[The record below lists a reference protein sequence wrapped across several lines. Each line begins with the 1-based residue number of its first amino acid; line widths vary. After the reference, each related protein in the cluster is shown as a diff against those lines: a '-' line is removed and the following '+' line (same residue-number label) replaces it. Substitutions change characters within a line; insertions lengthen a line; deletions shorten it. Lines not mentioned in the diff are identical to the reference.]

1 MKMGLTSGV
10 VCMTDFVHLHVHS
23 EYSLLD
29 GACRIEQL
37 AAYAAELGQK
47 ALAITDHG
55 VMYGVV
61 DFYKACKAAGIKP
74 IIGCEVYK
82 APRSRFDKVH
92 QLDSESGHLVL
103 LCKDK
108 VGYRNLIK
116 LVSAGF
122 VDGFYG
128 RPRIDEQLL
137 EEHSEGLICLSAC
150 LAGEIPAKLL
160 QGDYEGAKSTA
171 LRYLEIFGEGNF
183 YLEIQ
188 DHGMEEQKAVN
199 RGILRIHRETGIPL
213 VATNDVH
220 YLRRE
225 DAVIQDV
232 LLCIQTGKTIDSE
245 DRMRFEGDQFYL
257 KTGDEMAALFSA
269 YEGAIENTL
278 KIAEMC
284 SFDFE
289 FGKYHLPKFK
299 LPDGEN
305 DAFEYLKKLCI
316 EGYNMRY
323 PDDPDGYMDRLMYE
337 LNTIR
342 DMGFVDYFL
351 IVSDFIAYARSKGI
365 PVGPGRGS
373 GAGSMAAYCLQI
385 TNIDPIKYSLYFERF
400 LNPERISMPD
410 FDIDFCPNRRQEVID
425 YVVDKYGADHVAQ
438 IVTFGT
444 MAARGAIRDVAR
456 VLNIPYAEADT
467 VAKLVPFQL
476 GMTLDEALRVSK
488 PLRDLYNDDARI
500 RNLIDTAKALEGM
513 PRHASTHAAGVV
525 ITQEPVSDYVP
536 LARNDE
542 AIVCQYT
549 MVTLEQLGLL
559 KMDFLGLRNLTVIDE
574 AAKMVKRKD
583 PSFDIDKIDI
593 SDPDTYKMLSEGD
606 TQGVFQ
612 LESAGMT
619 SVVTSLQPRSL
630 EEITAVVALYRPG
643 PMDSIPRFIE
653 ARHNPS
659 SISYKHPMLKDI
671 LEVTYGCIVYQEQ
684 VMEIFRRLAGY
695 SLGRADVVRRAMSKK
710 NMKVLQQER
719 ENFIRGNPQENIP
732 GCAANGVSEEIA
744 SSLFDEILDFA
755 NYAFNKAHAAAY
767 AVVSFQ
773 TAYLK
778 CHYPHEFMAAL
789 LTSVLDSTT
798 KVAEYIAECRK
809 MGIRVL
815 PPDINESEG
824 GFTVVGETI
833 RFGLVA
839 VKNIGRRF
847 IQEVVQERT
856 NNGRFTSLQN
866 FCERMFNRDLNRR
879 ALESLIKCGA
889 FDSFGKRSALL
900 QVSGLIL
907 DNIAHSKQKN
917 LEGQLDIFSM
927 VDETPMQ
934 EIPLPDIDEFPK
946 KVLIGYEKEV
956 TGLYL
961 SGHPMDEYRDIL
973 RLIHTAQIGRIVSG
987 EEENG
992 FEDNQPIDVAGM
1004 ITKVRM
1010 KTTKADS
1017 VMAYVELEDETGA
1030 IEILV
1035 FPKTLERCS
1044 IYLKEDAGVLVSGR
1058 LSYREDRDPQILCDS
1073 IRPITDLNMKANNK
1087 QANAPEDG
1095 KMKVYIK
1102 LPGKADR
1109 VTSKVKPMLS
1119 MFPGAVPVIL
1129 YYADTGSREGCRIDP
1144 DPRLINRLK
1153 ELLGAENV
1161 VLKQ

>member
-1 MKMGLTSGV
+1 MS
-10 VCMTDFVHLHVHS
+10 DFVHLHVHS

-37 AAYAAELGQK
+37 ARYAAELGQK

-61 DFYKACKAAGIKP
+61 DFYRACKAAGVKP

-82 APRSRFDKVH
+82 AARTRFDKVH
-92 QLDSESGHLVL
+92 QLDSESEHLVL

-108 VGYRNLIK
+108 TGYTNLIK

-122 VDGFYG
+122 VEGFYG
-128 RPRIDEQLL
+128 KPRVDEQLL
-137 EEHSEGLICLSAC
+137 EEYSEGLICLSAC
-150 LAGEIPAKLL
+150 LAGEIPAKLM
-160 QGDYEGAKSTA
+160 QGNYEDAKLAA
-171 LRYLEIFGEGNF
+171 LRYQEIFGEGNF
-183 YLEIQ
+183 YLELQ
-188 DHGMEEQKAVN
+188 DHGMAEQKVVN
-199 RGILRIHRETGIPL
+199 RGILRIHQETGIPL

-225 DAVIQDV
+225 DSVTQDV
-232 LLCIQTGKTIDSE
+232 LLCIQTGKTIDSA
-245 DRMRFEGDQFYL
+245 DRMKFEGDQFYL
-257 KTGDEMAALFSA
+257 KSGDEMAELFSQ
-269 YEGAIENTL
+269 YEGAIENTS
-278 KIAEMC
+278 KIADMC
-284 SFDFE
+284 NFDFE
-289 FGKYHLPKFK
+289 FGKYHLPEFA
-299 LPDGEN
+299 LPEGEK

-316 EGYNMRY
+316 DGYNIRY

-342 DMGFVDYFL
+342 NMGFVDYFL
-351 IVSDFIAYARSKGI
+351 IVSDFIAYARSRGI

-456 VLNIPYAEADT
+456 VLNISYAEADT

-476 GMTLDEALRVSK
+476 GMTLDEALRVSR
-488 PLRDLYNDDARI
+488 PLRDLYDNDTRI
-500 RNLIDTAKALEGM
+500 KNLIDTAKALEGM

-525 ITQEPVSDYVP
+525 ITKEPVSDYVP

-542 AIVCQYT
+542 AIVCQFP
-549 MVTLEQLGLL
+549 MVTLEELGLL

-583 PSFDIDKIDI
+583 PSFDIDRVDE
-593 SDPDTYKMLSEGD
+593 SDPDTYRMLSAGD

-612 LESAGMT
+612 LESTGMT

-653 ARHNPS
+653 ARHNPA

-684 VMEIFRRLAGY
+684 VMEIFRKLAGY

-710 NMKVLQQER
+710 NMKVLQEER

-732 GCAANGVSEEIA
+732 GCAVNGIDEQIAN
-744 SSLFDEILDFA
+744 SLFDEILDFA

-778 CHYPHEFMAAL
+778 CHYPREFMAAL
-789 LTSVLDSTT
+789 LTSVLDSSS

-824 GFTVVGETI
+824 GFTVVGDTI

-839 VKNIGRRF
+839 VKNIGRKF
-847 IQEVVQERT
+847 IQEVVQERS

-907 DNIAHSKQKN
+907 DNIAHTKTKN
-917 LEGQLDIFSM
+917 LEGQIDIFSI
-927 VDETPMQ
+927 VEDSPVQ
-934 EIPLPDIDEFPK
+934 EIPLPDIPEFPK
-946 KVLIGYEKEV
+946 KIRVGYEKEV

-973 RLIHTAQIGRIVSG
+973 RLIHTVQIGRIISSG
-987 EEENG
+987 EGNG
-992 FEDNQPIDVAGM
+992 LKDDQTIDVAGM
-1004 ITKVRM
+1004 VSKVRM
-1010 KTTKADS
+1010 KTTRSDS
-1017 VMAYVELEDETGA
+1017 VMAYVELEDETGT
-1030 IEILV
+1030 IELIV

-1044 IYLKEDAGVLVSGR
+1044 VYLKEDSGVLVRGR
-1058 LSYREDRDPQILCDS
+1058 LSFREDRDPQILCES
-1073 IRPITDLNMKANNK
+1073 IRPITDLDKKESQSITQAKTPEKNGMKL
-1087 QANAPEDG
+1087 
-1095 KMKVYIK
+1095 YIK
-1102 LPGKADR
+1102 LPSKADQL
-1109 VTSKVKPMLS
+1109 TSKVKPMLS
-1119 MFPGAVPVIL
+1119 MFPGGVPVVL
-1129 YYADTGSREGCRIDP
+1129 YYADTGSKEGCRIDP
-1144 DPRLINRLK
+1144 DTRLINRLN
-1153 ELLGAENV
+1153 ELLGEKNV

>member
-1 MKMGLTSGV
+1 MS
-10 VCMTDFVHLHVHS
+10 DFVHLHVHS

-37 AAYAAELGQK
+37 ARYAAELGQK

-61 DFYKACKAAGIKP
+61 DFYRACKAAGVKP

-82 APRSRFDKVH
+82 AARTRFDKVH
-92 QLDSESGHLVL
+92 QLDSESEHLVL

-108 VGYRNLIK
+108 IGYTNLIK

-122 VDGFYG
+122 VEGFYG
-128 RPRIDEQLL
+128 KPRVDEQLL
-137 EEHSEGLICLSAC
+137 EEYSEGLICLSAC
-150 LAGEIPAKLL
+150 LAGEIPAKLM
-160 QGDYEGAKSTA
+160 QGNYEDAKLAA
-171 LRYLEIFGEGNF
+171 LRYQEIFGEGNF
-183 YLEIQ
+183 YLELQ
-188 DHGMEEQKAVN
+188 DHGMAEQKVVN
-199 RGILRIHRETGIPL
+199 RGILRIHQETGIPL

-225 DAVIQDV
+225 DSVTQDV
-232 LLCIQTGKTIDSE
+232 LLCIQTGKTIDSA
-245 DRMRFEGDQFYL
+245 DRMKFEGDQFYL
-257 KTGDEMAALFSA
+257 KSGDEMAELFSQ
-269 YEGAIENTL
+269 YEGAIENTS
-278 KIAEMC
+278 KIADMC
-284 SFDFE
+284 NFDFE
-289 FGKYHLPKFK
+289 FGKYHLPEFA
-299 LPDGEN
+299 LPEGEK

-316 EGYNMRY
+316 DGYNIRY

-342 DMGFVDYFL
+342 NMGFVDYFL
-351 IVSDFIAYARSKGI
+351 IVSDFIAYARSRGI

-456 VLNIPYAEADT
+456 VLNISYAEADT

-476 GMTLDEALRVSK
+476 GMTLDEALRVSR
-488 PLRDLYNDDARI
+488 PLRDLYDNDTRI
-500 RNLIDTAKALEGM
+500 KNLIDTAKALEGM

-525 ITQEPVSDYVP
+525 ITKEPVSDYVP

-542 AIVCQYT
+542 AIVCQFP
-549 MVTLEQLGLL
+549 MVTLEELGLL

-583 PSFDIDKIDI
+583 PSFDIDRVDE
-593 SDPDTYKMLSEGD
+593 SDPDTYRMLSAGD

-612 LESAGMT
+612 LESTGMT

-653 ARHNPS
+653 ARHNPA

-684 VMEIFRRLAGY
+684 VMEIFRKLAGY

-710 NMKVLQQER
+710 NMKVLQEER

-732 GCAANGVSEEIA
+732 GCAVNGIDEQIAN
-744 SSLFDEILDFA
+744 SLFDEILDFA

-778 CHYPHEFMAAL
+778 CHYPREFMAAL
-789 LTSVLDSTT
+789 LTSVLDSSS

-824 GFTVVGETI
+824 GFTVVGDTI

-839 VKNIGRRF
+839 VKNIGRKF
-847 IQEVVQERT
+847 IQEVVQERS

-907 DNIAHSKQKN
+907 DNIAHTKTKN
-917 LEGQLDIFSM
+917 LEGQIDIFSI
-927 VDETPMQ
+927 VEDSPVQ
-934 EIPLPDIDEFPK
+934 EIPLPDIPEFPK
-946 KVLIGYEKEV
+946 KIRVGYEKEV

-973 RLIHTAQIGRIVSG
+973 RLIHTVQIGRIISSG
-987 EEENG
+987 EGNG
-992 FEDNQPIDVAGM
+992 LKDDQTIDVAGM
-1004 ITKVRM
+1004 VSKVRM
-1010 KTTKADS
+1010 KTTRSDS
-1017 VMAYVELEDETGA
+1017 VMAYVELEDETGT
-1030 IEILV
+1030 IELIV

-1044 IYLKEDAGVLVSGR
+1044 AYLKEDSGVLVRGR
-1058 LSYREDRDPQILCDS
+1058 LSFREDRDPQILCES
-1073 IRPITDLNMKANNK
+1073 IRPITDLDKKESQTITQAKTPEKNGMKL
-1087 QANAPEDG
+1087 
-1095 KMKVYIK
+1095 YIK
-1102 LPGKADR
+1102 LPSKADQL
-1109 VTSKVKPMLS
+1109 TSKVKPMLS
-1119 MFPGAVPVIL
+1119 MFPGGVPVVL
-1129 YYADTGSREGCRIDP
+1129 YYADTGSKEGCRIDP
-1144 DPRLINRLK
+1144 DTRLINRLN
-1153 ELLGAENV
+1153 ELLGEKNV